1 MSIRLR
7 LTLLYSGILALTLLA
22 LGFVLM
28 VSVSQ
33 INLRTLEDNLRED
46 AKRLIYAREFRL
58 DRPGYDG
65 RRIAV
70 PDTYVQAV
78 GPRGAIIART
88 ANLGDFELPIDADD
102 LQTAANGASWTDIA
116 VTENGRLFVFNYP
129 VMVRGE
135 LIGVLQLA
143 RSLAEQDESLKTLR
157 NTLLVGSAFVVLLAF
172 IAGWFLSGAA
182 LRPIQRITDTAQ
194 VIGAQR
200 DFDRRVDYR
209 GPPDEVGQLATTF
222 NGMLHELQG
231 AYQQTEQTLQR
242 QRRFVADASH
252 ELRTPLTTIR
262 GNLGLLK
269 RRPPIAE
276 EDERAV
282 LDDMVEETDRLIR
295 LTNDLLMLARS
306 DAGRPLRREPV
317 PIDPLVEDVCRQ
329 AKLLGEGRTIVCE
342 TVPGVS
348 VRGDQDAIKQVLLI
362 LLDNALKYTPAGGTI
377 TIGAGILPE
386 VQPNARTEPRSD
398 NLREDRMAS
407 IRIAD
412 TGPGIA
418 PEDLPH
424 IFERFYRS
432 DESRTGSGAGLG
444 LAIAKEL
451 IEAQQGKISVASE
464 LGKGSTFTIS
474 LPLVS

>member
-7 LTLLYSGILALTLLA
+7 LTLLYSGILALTLIV
-22 LGFVLM
+22 LGVVLL

-33 INLRTLEDNLRED
+33 ISLRTLGETLRED
-46 AKRLIYAREFRL
+46 ARRLIYAREFRL
-58 DRPGYDG
+58 DRLGYDP

-70 PDTYVQAV
+70 PDTYIQTVA
-78 GPRGAIIART
+78 PTGAIIARSV
-88 ANLGDFELPIDADD
+88 NLGDFELPVDGDD
-102 LQTAANGASWTDIA
+102 LRTAVDGVPWTNVV
-116 VTENGRLFVFNYP
+116 VTENGRLFVVNYP
-129 VMVRGE
+129 VVVRGQ
-135 LIGVLQLA
+135 LVGIVQLA
-143 RSLAEQDESLKTLR
+143 RSLAEQDEALLTLR
-157 NTLLVGSAFVVLLAF
+157 RTLIIGSAFVIVLAF
-172 IAGWFLSGAA
+172 VVGWFLAGAA

-194 VIGAQR
+194 LIGAQR

-222 NGMLHELQG
+222 NGMLNELQE
-231 AYQQTEQTLQR
+231 AHQQTEQTLQQ

-269 RRPPIAE
+269 RRPPIAAD
-276 EDERAV
+276 DERAV
-282 LDDMVEETDRLIR
+282 VDDMVEETDRLIR
-295 LTNDLLMLARS
+295 LTNDLLTLARS
-306 DAGRPLRREPV
+306 DAGRALRHDPV
-317 PIDPLVEDVCRQ
+317 PIVPLSDDICRQ
-329 AKLLGEGRTIVCE
+329 ARLLAEQRTIACE
-342 TVPGVS
+342 DVPEVS
-348 VRGDQDAIKQVLLI
+348 VLGDQDAIKQVLLI

-377 TIGAGILPE
+377 TIGAE
-386 VQPNARTEPRSD
+386 KT
-398 NLREDRMAS
+398 DRAVN

-418 PEDLPH
+418 PDDLPH

-432 DESRTGSGAGLG
+432 DESRTGAGAGLG

-464 LGKGSTFTIS
+464 VGKGSTFIVM
-474 LPLVS
+474 LPVAG